1 MKNQKRKT
9 KKEKTYTLSTKHAA
23 FIMGVTPESF
33 RVLYSSFLDRKK
45 VGVKVFF
52 NEQDI
57 KEASQNKSQLIKA
70 K

>member
-1 MKNQKRKT
+1 MKDQKKN
-9 KKEKTYTLSTKHAA
+9 KKEKTYTLSTKQAA
-23 FIMGVTPESF
+23 FRMGVTTESF

-57 KEASQNKSQLIKA
+57 RHASLNRSQLIKA